1 MSTRIPMLIAVW
13 SLLRLPE
20 TALAQGGGYL
30 QFKPQ
35 SGVNVNLLVVVLVV
49 VVVGIA
55 VLALVYN
62 VISRARRKAPVKVAQ
77 QKKKVNFQKH
87 AAKLG
92 FKIAEIKT
100 MRLIANKITPQ
111 DPDSLLTTDAGRERL
126 TADIWARIR
135 RREREIEFLRR
146 IQDKL
151 TLMRERGLQ
160 ERATIRVETD
170 LSVWIVKKTDAEL
183 VEAEEEGDLFTDV
196 EQIGGKLLDLSEG
209 GAAVTA
215 DLDAGMNDL
224 VELWSADVEIWIP
237 PVTAGVLQIQRS
249 SAGKNPIF
257 HLHFIDPPL
266 SELRIA
272 LQALQRNA
280 GIHTS

>member
-1 MSTRIPMLIAVW
+1 MSARIPMLIAIW
-13 SLLRLPE
+13 LLLRLPE

-30 QFKPQ
+30 QFKP
-35 SGVNVNLLVVVLVV
+35 SGVNFTSVIVV
-49 VVVGIA
+49 VVVVVVVA
-55 VLALVYN
+55 VVLALVYN
-62 VISRARRKAPVKVAQ
+62 LISRARQKPPVKVAQ
-77 QKKKVNFQKH
+77 QKKVNFQKH

-100 MRLIANKITPQ
+100 MRLIANKIAPQ

-126 TADIWARIR
+126 ASDIWERIR
-135 RREREIEFLRR
+135 RREREVAFLRR

-151 TLMRERGLQ
+151 KLMRERGLQ
-160 ERATIRVETD
+160 ERATIRVETN
-170 LSVWIVKKTDAEL
+170 LAVWIVKKTDAEL
-183 VEAEEEGDLFTDV
+183 REAEEEEDLFTDV

-215 DLDAGMNDL
+215 DLEAEVNDV
-224 VELWSADVEIWIP
+224 VELWSADAEIWIP
-237 PVTAGVLQIQRS
+237 PVTAGVLQVQQGS
-249 SAGKNPIF
+249 GGKSPIF

-266 SELRIA
+266 GELRIA

-280 GIHTS
+280 GIQTS